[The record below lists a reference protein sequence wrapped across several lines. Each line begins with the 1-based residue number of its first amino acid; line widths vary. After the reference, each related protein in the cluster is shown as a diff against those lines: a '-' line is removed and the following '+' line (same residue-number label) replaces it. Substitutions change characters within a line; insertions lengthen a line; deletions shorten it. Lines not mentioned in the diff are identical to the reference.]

1 MNKIGSFSN
10 ANGDGNGNVKTTTLY
25 VQHTFLHDF
34 DVRFSHVMFCG
45 GRKLIKT
52 NFYFSLSKLG
62 FGLQELI
69 SRKIHLYLTF

>member
-34 DVRFSHVMFCG
+34 DVRFSHVMFYG
-45 GRKLIKT
+45 GGKLTMT
-52 NFYFSLSKLG
+52 NFSFS
-62 FGLQELI
+62 F
-69 SRKIHLYLTF
+69 